1 MSHNTEGSSKLST
14 PESIGRLSQASPTR
28 YSKATHLSEFYPY
41 LNKPVFNSDN
51 NNNTNHV
58 GAVTSTATS
67 EGYSATRS
75 RKPSLSTMNSFTSFA
90 PSTLDFNR
98 LLTKT
103 DIVQTS
109 ETFNEILDSAREYR
123 RALLTLAEAAEN
135 FGSSLEKGS
144 KCKGSGTAA
153 DGLLSAS
160 GLFFLVA
167 NHQQILAH
175 SVEES
180 FAQPMAQEIALFREK
195 AKNNDELFRVN
206 IRDSVKTLK
215 QQERENAKLSRSKTR
230 NLVAYKNKLLQLTS
244 HIDEIDKLK
253 HDYYQSSFDLVQ
265 STSMEIMKKLGSIVR
280 AQVEISEGIAKK
292 GWSGGGLDDLIVQC
306 ADPFTPEEEDD
317 NTIEEEEEEDEQE
330 QPKLEEQAAETT
342 TSLRHLEI
350 GDKMIGI
357 DRVGSVVEPVLTHQQ
372 SIRTLKSA
380 ADTSLYSSTPL
391 KSKLKE
397 KILNKTDNAAG
408 DTSLDDNSFSLPV
421 LHGSSRVLNGDEVG
435 KDEPEEEAEAEAK
448 AEAEAESEP
457 EPEHETKSE
466 DSQMI
471 APSSPLRNVW
481 NTEE

>member
-1 MSHNTEGSSKLST
+1 MNHNAEDNSRLST
-14 PESIGRLSQASPTR
+14 PESIGHSSQASPTR

-41 LNKPVFNSDN
+41 LNKPVFNHDN
-51 NNNTNHV
+51 NNSTNHV
-58 GAVTSTATS
+58 GTMTSTATS
-67 EGYSATRS
+67 EGYSSIRS

-103 DIVQTS
+103 DIVQTT

-180 FAQPMAQEIALFREK
+180 FAQPMAQEIALFKEK
-195 AKNNDELFRVN
+195 AKTNDELFRVN

-215 QQERENAKLSRSKTR
+215 QQERENAKLSKSKTR
-230 NLVAYKNKLLQLTS
+230 NLVAYKSKLLQLTS

-317 NTIEEEEEEDEQE
+317 NTIEEEEENDNTIEEEEQE
-330 QPKLEEQAAETT
+330 QPKLEARSEETT
-342 TSLRHLEI
+342 TSLRHLGI
-350 GDKMIGI
+350 DDNGIGI

-372 SIRTLKSA
+372 SIRTLESA
-380 ADTSLYSSTPL
+380 ADSSLYSSTPI

-397 KILNKTDNAAG
+397 KFLNKSDITAG
-408 DTSLDDNSFSLPV
+408 DTSMDDNSFSLPV
-421 LHGSSRVLNGDEVG
+421 LHGSSRVLNVDER
-435 KDEPEEEAEAEAK
+435 EEEAEAEPEQ
-448 AEAEAESEP
+448 EAEQ
-457 EPEHETKSE
+457 ETRSE
-466 DSQMI
+466 DPQMA
-471 APSSPLRNVW
+471 APPSPLRNVW